1 MTESISALA
10 RKHKINRATLSNWR
24 DQGLDLSDDKAIKI
38 RVRGMKGAKP
48 DSEDLAAAKLRRAVA
63 DASKAELAVA
73 EAQGLLCEK
82 AGIKAQGETIGL
94 AVRSLLDQAASDLVP
109 RLAGQT
115 SAEISRLLKSRFRE
129 ILTHLSQIT
138 P

>member
-1 MTESISALA
+1 MKNITQTAKHYGIS
-10 RKHKINRATLSNWR
+10 RQTLSAWKS
-24 DQGLDLSDDKAIKI
+24 QGLQLDDKKAIRA
-38 RVRGMKGAKP
+38 RVSAMKKP

-82 AGIKAQGETIGL
+82 AGIRSQGERIGRAIAL
-94 AVRSLLDQAASDLVP
+94 ELGKAASDLVP
-109 RLAGQT
+109 QLAGQK
-115 SAEISRLLKSRFRE
+115 SADISRILQSRFRQ
-129 ILTHLSQIT
+129 IQTNLSQVT

>member
-1 MTESISALA
+1 MKNITQTAKAYGIS
-10 RKHKINRATLSNWR
+10 RQTLSAWKS
-24 DQGLDLSDDKAIKI
+24 QGLDLDDTKAVRA
-38 RVRGMKGAKP
+38 RVAAMRKP

-82 AGIKAQGETIGL
+82 AGIKSQGERIGL
-94 AVRSLLDQAASDLVP
+94 TVRSLLQQASSDLVP

-115 SAEISRLLKSRFRE
+115 SAEISRILQSRFRE
-129 ILTHLSQIT
+129 ILTHLSQIS

>member
-24 DQGLDLSDDKAIKI
+24 NQGLDLSDDQAIKI
-38 RVRGMKGAKP
+38 RVKGMRGATA
-48 DSEDLAAAKLRRAVA
+48 DSEDLQAAKLRKAVA
-63 DASKAELAVA
+63 DASRAELAVA

-82 AGIKAQGETIGL
+82 AGIKSQGERIGL
-94 AVRSLLDQAASDLVP
+94 TVRSLLQQAASDLVP
-109 RLAGQT
+109 RLSGQT
-115 SAEISRLLKSRFRE
+115 SAEISRILQSRFRE
-129 ILTHLSQIT
+129 ILTHLSQIS